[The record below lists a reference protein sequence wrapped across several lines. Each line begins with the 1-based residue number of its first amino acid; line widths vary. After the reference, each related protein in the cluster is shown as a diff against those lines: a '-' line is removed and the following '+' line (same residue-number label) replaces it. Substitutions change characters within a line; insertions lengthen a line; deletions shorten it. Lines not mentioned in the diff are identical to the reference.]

1 MKTLYRLG
9 VVLFLTGLLVPTAWG
24 QAVNRGPYLQQ
35 QTEQSIIVRWRTDVA
50 TDSVVRYGTD
60 SAVLNLSSSDATSTT
75 EHTVLVSGLSS
86 DTQYF
91 YSVGSS
97 SATLAGDVTFHF
109 ATAPIPGTAVDTRVW
124 VIGDSGTAN
133 NDARAVRDA
142 FKTWSTSK
150 PANFFLMLGDNAYN
164 DGTDTEYQNA
174 VFDTYPEL
182 LRQLPVWSTL
192 GNHDGHSADSGT
204 QTGPYYEIFDFPTAA
219 EAGGLASGTEAYYAF
234 DYGNIHFV
242 VLDSYDSN
250 RTPGGNMLQWL
261 ESDLALNNK
270 PWLIAIWHHP
280 PYTKGSHNSDT
291 EGRLIDMR
299 QNALPIL
306 EAWGVDLVMT
316 GHSHTYERSFL
327 LDGHYGLSGTLDI
340 GDNILDIGDGSET
353 GDGVYQKPDLVAAQN
368 EGAVYAVAGSSGK
381 ISTGRPLDHPAM
393 FIALE
398 SLGSM
403 VLDIAGNRMDVTF
416 LDQTALVKDEFTI
429 LKTPDFDPPLITA
442 VNAEDASHVLVNYSE
457 RVDAGSALDAANY
470 AITGLSISSVELLDG
485 NTAVRLTTSVMTAGS
500 HYVLTVNNV
509 MDESGNTIAAGS
521 QAEFDFN
528 PQMTKSF
535 QDGLAPDT
543 SYNGTFDTYIR
554 EATAG
559 TNYGAAGT
567 LQVDG
572 DEPSGTGT
580 DMSILLGWDISTIP
594 ANATVQSA
602 TMYLNT
608 LNISSGPYFCY
619 GLLRS
624 WEQLQATW
632 NDALTASSWATAGA
646 LGAADRD
653 SLSLCTISAPSTGP
667 LAVSLNADG
676 IAMVQSWIDGSAPNY
691 GMVIADSVTN
701 DGADFDSSESANAM
715 NRPKLEIVYTVPV
728 VPPNTP
734 PVAAFSE
741 SCTNLVCNFS
751 DGSTD
756 SDGTVVSWL
765 WDFGDGNTSAS
776 SNPSHTYASAG
787 SYTVQLTVTDDDSD
801 TGVTSHGV
809 IATVPAISSLEVMS
823 WVPVYAIPQSQAA
836 AQADFGA
843 CDAVDG
849 LTRIGLQFWTP
860 NSNGTIKYAD
870 HEFYTPVDADVTWWK
885 NWAASNGIEVML
897 TIYNNNGSWD
907 WPLARSAFAANRATF
922 VAALVA
928 EMDRL
933 GLDGIDLDLEGTD
946 ISGDL
951 QAGDRADFDL
961 FVHELFLEISA
972 RGKLLTI
979 NSFSYIWNAPNQ
991 DWWGDWLEEVDNI
1004 HSMGYE
1010 NLFEAGPGWQS
1021 YSFQQNTGLAAGFQA
1036 ETVSMGMP
1044 AWVASWGTSS
1054 GRGTTAQAHVQEV
1067 RFDISQP
1074 TGIAIWD
1081 MQLTAWQDSAL
1092 WCEIAGLKN
1101 SGQPQPPIA
1110 PSGLSA
1116 GTYSSSHVDLAWVDN
1131 AGDELGYKVERSP
1144 AAAGSW
1150 TEIVAL
1156 AADTSGYSDM
1166 GLAAGS
1172 AFDYRVFAYN
1182 AAGESSRSATATA
1195 TTFTIPRVVSFS
1207 GRSWTVKSSAGPV
1220 GPGPNYFADT
1230 SDDVWVDGNGYLHLR
1245 IMFRDGV
1252 WHSSE
1257 VVGDDVLGYG
1267 TYTFTLGN
1275 RVDLLDRNTVVGLFT
1290 WDTSAPEFNYRE
1302 IDIEFARWDDPLAD
1316 NSQYVVQPWD
1326 TPGNTNRWETAL
1338 TGNDSTHAFTW
1349 QPDRVEFSSH
1359 QGSPPAA
1366 QIQAWTYAG
1375 PDVPPEGTSSGNARI
1390 NFWLNGGNAPSDG
1403 QQAELVIK
1411 SFDFTPLPAQS
1422 VDYPASGQIAGS
1434 GTVSGSFTD
1443 TQTDNG
1449 VSQSIRERESGGKKQ
1464 NRYSFMEHK
1473 WTFDVAP
1480 AAGFVFNLNAWSSG
1494 SADGDEFVFSF
1505 STDDSTYTDFLT
1517 LGSTDPANVQVEMLP
1532 DTLSG
1537 TVYIRVRDTDRTA
1550 GNKGLDTVYI
1560 DHMYIHAENAQGSPP
1575 AAPSNPG
1582 ASTLSASSIALDW
1595 TDNATDELGFELQR
1609 STDQVS
1615 WDGLP
1620 NAGADVTGVTD
1631 TGLTSDTTYHYRI
1644 RAFNLSGSS
1653 DWIAG
1658 ASATTDTGPPPS
1670 NIDLTLTGSKTKGKH
1685 VIDLGWTGTTTG
1697 DVDIF
1702 RDGGLLI
1709 TMPHDGSYTDNTSN
1723 KGGRSYTYQVCEAG
1737 TGNCSAVESIVF

>member
-1 MKTLYRLG
+1 MKRICRLG
-9 VVLFLTGLLVPTAWG
+9 VILILFGMLVPSAWG
-24 QAVNRGPYLQQ
+24 QSVTRGPYLQQ
-35 QTEQSIIVRWRTDVA
+35 QTEQSIIVRWRTDIA
-50 TDSVVRYGTD
+50 TDSKVRFGTD
-60 SAVLNLSSSDATSTT
+60 SAVLSLSSSDGVLTT
-75 EHTVLVSGLSS
+75 EHTVLVNGLSAA
-86 DTQYF
+86 TQYF

-97 SATLAGDVTFHF
+97 AATLAGDVTFHF
-109 ATAPIPGTAVDTRVW
+109 TSAPIPGIAANTRVW

-142 FKTWSTSK
+142 FKTWSASQ
-150 PANFFLMLGDNAYN
+150 PANFMLMLGDNAYN
-164 DGTDTEYQNA
+164 DGTDAEYQNA
-174 VFDTYPEL
+174 VFDTYPEI

-204 QTGPYYEIFDFPTAA
+204 QTGPYYNIFDFPTAA

-242 VLDSYDSN
+242 VLDSYDSD

-306 EAWGVDLVMT
+306 ESWGVDLVMT

-340 GDNILDIGDGSET
+340 GANILDIGDGRET
-353 GDGVYQKPDLVAAQN
+353 GNGVYQKPDLIAAQN

-381 ISTGRPLDHPAM
+381 ITTGRPLDHPAI

-403 VLDIAGNRMDVTF
+403 VLDVAANRMDVTF
-416 LDQTALVKDEFTI
+416 LDQNALVKDEFTI
-429 LKTPDFDPPLITA
+429 VKTPDFEAPLITSA
-442 VNAEDASHVLVNYSE
+442 SAEDASHVLVNYSE
-457 RVDAGSALDAANY
+457 RVDAGSALDTANY
-470 AITGLSISSVELLDG
+470 TIAGLGISSVELLVG

-509 MDESGNTIAAGS
+509 MDETGNIIAVDS

-528 PQMTKSF
+528 PQMTKAF

-543 SYNGTFDTYIR
+543 SYDGTFDTYIR
-554 EATAG
+554 EASAS
-559 TNYGAAGT
+559 TNYGAAST

-572 DEPSGTGT
+572 DEPSGAGT

-594 ANATVQSA
+594 TNATVQSA
-602 TMYLNT
+602 TMYLNI

-619 GLLRS
+619 GLLRP

-632 NDALTASSWATAGA
+632 IDALIASAWATAGA

-653 SLSLCTISAPSTGP
+653 SLTLCTISAPVTGP
-667 LAVSLNADG
+667 LTVNLNVDG
-676 IAMVQSWIDGSAPNY
+676 IAMVQSWVDGSAPNH
-691 GMVIADSVTN
+691 GMVIADSTTS

-715 NRPKLEIVYTVPV
+715 NRPKFEIVYTVPV
-728 VPPNTP
+728 TPPNTP
-734 PVAAFSE
+734 PVAVFSE
-741 SCTNLVCNFS
+741 SCNNLDCNFS
-751 DGSTD
+751 DGSSD
-756 SDGTVVSWL
+756 VDGTVVSWL
-765 WDFGDGNTSAS
+765 WDFGDGNTSGS
-776 SNPSHTYASAG
+776 SNPAHTYASAG

-801 TGVTSHGV
+801 TGFTSHSV
-809 IATVPAISSLEVMS
+809 ITTVPAVSTLEVMS
-823 WVPVYAIPQSQAA
+823 WVPVYAITQSQAA
-836 AQADFGA
+836 AQADFGV
-843 CDAVDG
+843 CDAADG

-860 NSNGTIKYAD
+860 NSDGTIKYAD

-885 NWAASNGIEVML
+885 NWAASNGMEVML
-897 TIYNNNGSWD
+897 TIYNNTGSWD

-933 GLDGIDLDLEGTD
+933 GLDGIDLDLEGID
-946 ISGDL
+946 GNIIAS
-951 QAGDRADFDL
+951 DRADYDQ
-961 FVHELFLEISA
+961 FVHELFLETST

-979 NSFSYIWNAPNQ
+979 NSFPYIWNAPNQ
-991 DWWGDWLEEVDNI
+991 DWWGDWLGEVDNI
-1004 HSMGYE
+1004 HSMGYQD
-1010 NLFEAGPGWQS
+1010 LYEAGPDWQS
-1021 YSFQQNTGLAAGFQA
+1021 YTFQQNTGLAAGYQA
-1036 ETVSMGMP
+1036 ETVTMGMP
-1044 AWVASWGTSS
+1044 AWLASWGTSF
-1054 GRGTTAQAHVQEV
+1054 GRGTSAQAHVQEV

-1074 TGIAIWD
+1074 TGIAVWD

-1116 GTYSSSHVDLAWVDN
+1116 STYASSQIDLAWVDN

-1144 AAAGSW
+1144 AGAGSW
-1150 TEIVAL
+1150 TEIAAL
-1156 AADTSGYSDM
+1156 AADTSVYSDI

-1182 AAGESSRSATATA
+1182 AAGESVRSATATA
-1195 TTFTIPRVVSFS
+1195 TSFTIPRVLSFS
-1207 GRSWTVKSSAGPV
+1207 GRSWTVKASASPV

-1230 SDDVWVDGNGYLHLR
+1230 ADDVWVDGNGYLHLR

-1267 TYTFTLGN
+1267 TYTFTLGS
-1275 RVDLLDRNTVVGLFT
+1275 RIDQLDRNTVVGMFT
-1290 WDTSAPEFNYRE
+1290 WDTSAPQFNYRE
-1302 IDIEFARWDDPLAD
+1302 IDIEFARWGDPLAD

-1326 TPGNTNRWETAL
+1326 TVGNTNRWEITL
-1338 TGNDSTHAFTW
+1338 TGNDSTHGFTW
-1349 QPDRVEFSSH
+1349 SADSVEFSSY

-1366 QIQAWTYAG
+1366 QIQSWTYAG

-1411 SFDFTPLPAQS
+1411 SFDFTPLPEQF
-1422 VDYPASGQIAGS
+1422 VDYPANGQIAGS
-1434 GTVSGSFTD
+1434 GTVSGSYTD
-1443 TQTDNG
+1443 TRTDNG

-1464 NRYSFMEHK
+1464 NRYSFLEHK
-1473 WTFDVAP
+1473 WTFNVAP
-1480 AAGFVFNLNAWSSG
+1480 AAGFMFNLNAWSSG
-1494 SADGDEFVFSF
+1494 SAEGDEFVFSW
-1505 STDDSTYTDFLT
+1505 STDDTTYTDFLPVV
-1517 LGSTDPANVQVEMLP
+1517 STDPANVQTAILP
-1532 DTLSG
+1532 NTLNG

-1550 GNKGLDTVYI
+1550 GNRSLDTVFI
-1560 DHMYIHAENAQGSPP
+1560 DNMYIHAENAQGMPP
-1575 AAPSNPG
+1575 AAPSSLG
-1582 ASTLSASSIALDW
+1582 ASAVSASSIALGW
-1595 TDNATDELGFELQR
+1595 IDNAADELGFELQR
-1609 STDQVS
+1609 STDQVN
-1615 WDGLP
+1615 WTGLP
-1620 NAGADVTGVTD
+1620 NTGADVLSATD
-1631 TGLTSDTTYHYRI
+1631 TGLASATTYHYRI

-1653 DWIAG
+1653 AWVGG
-1658 ASATTDTGPPPS
+1658 ASAMTDAGPPPS
-1670 NIDLTLTGSKTKGKH
+1670 DISLTLVGSKSRGKH
-1685 VIDLGWTGTTTG
+1685 VIDLIWTGTTTAS
-1697 DVDIF
+1697 VDIY
-1702 RDGGLLI
+1702 RDGGLLATI
-1709 TMPHDGSYTDNTSN
+1709 VDEGSYTDNTSN
-1723 KGGRSYTYQVCEAG
+1723 KGGRSYTYQVCEAD
-1737 TGNCSAVESIVF
+1737 TGNCSVVENIVF